1 MCCKIQCRG
10 APPGRRRNFQSPAA
24 VPLTCCKI
32 QTCLPCSQLFV
43 DGPDIR
49 HYFLCLKRRAVGAAL
64 LNVTMV
70 YRCVTCNPCITAC
83 QEQPDLLSL
92 MSRWSI
98 DVLFSSHAC
107 ITAYHFS
114 VNYFKP
120 SQRPWDVY
128 GQLEFVC
135 PRRPQRHIFR
145 MLDNGPYHYLIS
157 TLGGSSLWYHFSVNS
172 FKPSQR
178 PWDVYGQLEFVCPR
192 CPQRH
197 IFRMLDNGS
206 YRYLISTLGGSSLY
220 IVRTSPASPCRP
232 LLFLSPRKSHTIGGP
247 STIAARRMPAPAPD
261 PTPAAAEIFRVPPPF
276 RWRSWLVVLFVLI
289 FTVPNKEASNS

>member
-83 QEQPDLLSL
+83 QEQPYLLSL

-98 DVLFSSHAC
+98 DVLLATHATFPS
-107 ITAYHFS
+107 ITL
-114 VNYFKP
+114 N
-120 SQRPWDVY
+120 
-128 GQLEFVC
+128 
-135 PRRPQRHIFR
+135 RH
-145 MLDNGPYHYLIS
+145 NGPETSTASSSSSVHDVHNAIYFACLI
-157 TLGGSSLWYHFSVNS
+157 
-172 FKPSQR
+172 
-178 PWDVYGQLEFVCPR
+178 
-192 CPQRH
+192 
-197 IFRMLDNGS
+197 MA
-206 YRYLISTLGGSSLY
+206 
-220 IVRTSPASPCRP
+220 RTII
-232 LLFLSPRKSHTIGGP
+232 LLAH
-247 STIAARRMPAPAPD
+247 
-261 PTPAAAEIFRVPPPF
+261 
-276 RWRSWLVVLFVLI
+276 
-289 FTVPNKEASNS
+289 